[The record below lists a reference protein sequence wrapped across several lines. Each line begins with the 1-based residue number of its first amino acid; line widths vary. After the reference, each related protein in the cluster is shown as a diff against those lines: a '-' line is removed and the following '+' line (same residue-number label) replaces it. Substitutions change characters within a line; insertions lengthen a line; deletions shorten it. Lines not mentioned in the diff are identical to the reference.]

1 MGIVLPWAITYTVLT
16 FIYAWV
22 PNTKTHIKAI
32 LPIALVATVAFEVV
46 KHVLAICLQLNAGH
60 LLSIYGSL
68 AALTMFF
75 IFVYFEAIIVLDG
88 AMMCAKWTE

>member
-1 MGIVLPWAITYTVLT
+1 M
-16 FIYAWV
+16 
-22 PNTKTHIKAI
+22 
-32 LPIALVATVAFEVV
+32 
-46 KHVLAICLQLNAGH
+46 KHVFAVYLQLNAGH

-88 AMMCAKWTE
+88 AMMCAKWTEYVKTRNQQRLFNPQEFRVRRFAARLRLIRGAKS